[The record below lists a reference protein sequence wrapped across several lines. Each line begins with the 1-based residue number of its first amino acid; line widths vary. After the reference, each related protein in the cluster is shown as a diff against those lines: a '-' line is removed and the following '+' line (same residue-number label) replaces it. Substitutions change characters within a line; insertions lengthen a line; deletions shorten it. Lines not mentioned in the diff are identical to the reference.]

1 MNNLIEDETFPVP
14 SVGDRGDV
22 PCSRKLLANV
32 ITCRVEEIFTLLNND
47 LKKHKMEALL
57 NGGIVLTGGCCAL
70 DGIDAVA
77 EKVFG
82 KSVRI
87 GHPRDVAG
95 VQSYSN
101 PSYATGIGLLLYAAK
116 QRRREKRR
124 ETGKQISVSMKKSL
138 QWFKDVL
145 KTYF

>member
-1 MNNLIEDETFPVP
+1 M
-14 SVGDRGDV
+14 DV
-22 PCSRKLLANV
+22 
-32 ITCRVEEIFTLLNND
+32 
-47 LKKHKMEALL
+47 LL

-87 GHPRDVAG
+87 GHPREVGG

-116 QRRREKRR
+116 QRRRDKRR